1 MGLRASINL
10 DNAEEEDVGAG
21 ENVILSM
28 TVWRSLWNATR
39 QLVTDTK
46 ALSLPCIPF
55 RAIEK
60 ATEYAGS
67 EVIWNELSAKIRRG

>member
-28 TVWRSLWNATR
+28 TVWRSVWNAGC
-39 QLVTDTK
+39 QLLVGPHGIE
-46 ALSLPCIPF
+46 SLPCIPF
-55 RAIEK
+55 RAIEN
-60 ATEYAGS
+60 ATEYAGRD
-67 EVIWNELSAKIRRG
+67 VI

>member
-1 MGLRASINL
+1 MGLRVTINF
-10 DNAEEEDVGAG
+10 DNAEDEDVGAG

-28 TVWRSLWNATR
+28 TVWRSLWNATH
-39 QLVTDTK
+39 QLVIHQART
-46 ALSLPCIPF
+46 SLPCIPF

-67 EVIWNELSAKIRRG
+67 EVIWG